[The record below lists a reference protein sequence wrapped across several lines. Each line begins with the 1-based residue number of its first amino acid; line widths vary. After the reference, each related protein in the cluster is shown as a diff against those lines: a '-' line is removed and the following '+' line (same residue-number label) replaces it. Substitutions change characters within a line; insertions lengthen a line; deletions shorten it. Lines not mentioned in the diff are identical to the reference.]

1 MTAYGVPRRPEPAR
15 VRRSLGTVAGRT
27 VLTVLAAVLF
37 VFGWTAGA
45 VWLVLRWLAAAVAV
59 GFDAAQSAGPPSGD
73 RR

>member
-15 VRRSLGTVAGRT
+15 VRRSFGNLLGRV
-27 VLTVLAAVLF
+27 VLTTLAAVLF
-37 VFGWTAGA
+37 VLGWTAGA

-59 GFDAAQSAGPPSGD
+59 GFDAAQAAGPPHGD